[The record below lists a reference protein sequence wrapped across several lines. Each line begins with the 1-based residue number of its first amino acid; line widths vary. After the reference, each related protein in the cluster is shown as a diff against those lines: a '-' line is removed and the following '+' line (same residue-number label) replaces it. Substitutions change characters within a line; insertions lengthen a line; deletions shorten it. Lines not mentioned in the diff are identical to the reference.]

1 MPASVLSAFFVF
13 TFITAI
19 TPGPNNI
26 LALTTGGRAG
36 FRGSIPVLAGICGG
50 FFCVMAICG
59 VLSFSFSVLSA
70 SFLQIMRY
78 IGSAYLLWLA
88 WKTAMPKAGGNSDGR
103 ADAGFMT
110 GFVLQLVNV
119 KIMVYGMTAYS
130 AFILPHHDSVAA
142 LLAGM
147 CFLTMMQSGHHR
159 VGRGGSQSAERVPA
173 ACPCDE
179 WIAGGSAGRLCLV
192 TAGSVMPMGR
202 KRRERARSLQ
212 SLSCLK
218 CMDSYLI

>member
-88 WKTAMPKAGGNSDGR
+88 WKTAKPKAGGNSDGR

-110 GFVLQLVNV
+110 GFVLQFVNV

-147 CFLTMMQSGHHR
+147 CFLTMM
-159 VGRGGSQSAERVPA
+159 GSLGTIVWAV
-173 ACPCDE
+173 
-179 WIAGGSAGRLCLV
+179 AGA
-192 TAGSVMPMGR
+192 
-202 KRRERARSLQ
+202 SLQ
-212 SLSCLK
+212 SVFQRHARVTNGSLGAMLVGCAWSLL
-218 CMDSYLI
+218 DQ

>member
-1 MPASVLSAFFVF
+1 MSLGSVRDRVTDTTVVPKRYGGAHACIGTFGFFR
-13 TFITAI
+13 IHLHHGHHARPQQH
-19 TPGPNNI
+19 PGSYD
-26 LALTTGGRAG
+26 GRPG
-36 FRGSIPVLAGICGG
+36 RIQGQYPCSCRDLRR

-147 CFLTMMQSGHHR
+147 CFLTMM
-159 VGRGGSQSAERVPA
+159 GSLGTIVWAV
-173 ACPCDE
+173 
-179 WIAGGSAGRLCLV
+179 AGA
-192 TAGSVMPMGR
+192 
-202 KRRERARSLQ
+202 SLQ
-212 SLSCLK
+212 SVFQRHARVTNGSLGALLVGCAWSLL
-218 CMDSYLI
+218 DQ

>member
-26 LALTTGGRAG
+26 LALATGGRAG
-36 FRGSIPVLAGICGG
+36 FSGSIPVLAGICGG

-110 GFVLQLVNV
+110 GFVLQFVNV
-119 KIMVYGMTAYS
+119 KAILYGITAMS
-130 AFILPHHDSVAA
+130 SFILPHYRDPVDVAGFVLFLSFMGFAGTLCWACFGAVSELFFSKYRKPFNIAMA
-142 LLAGM
+142 LMLAYCAATMLAG
-147 CFLTMMQSGHHR
+147 L
-159 VGRGGSQSAERVPA
+159 
-173 ACPCDE
+173 
-179 WIAGGSAGRLCLV
+179 W
-192 TAGSVMPMGR
+192 
-202 KRRERARSLQ
+202 K
-212 SLSCLK
+212 
-218 CMDSYLI
+218 

>member
-78 IGSAYLLWLA
+78 VGSAYLLWLA
-88 WKTAMPKAGGNSDGR
+88 WKTAMPKAGGNSVGR

-110 GFVLQLVNV
+110 GFVLQFVNV
-119 KIMVYGMTAYS
+119 KIMVYGMTAFH
-130 AFILPHHDSVAA
+130 AVN
-142 LLAGM
+142 
-147 CFLTMMQSGHHR
+147 
-159 VGRGGSQSAERVPA
+159 GGSNPPGDAKNFN
-173 ACPCDE
+173 
-179 WIAGGSAGRLCLV
+179 RLQQLSFWV
-192 TAGSVMPMGR
+192 TKIGLQFFL
-202 KRRERARSLQ
+202 RRPSLEEF
-212 SLSCLK
+212 LF
-218 CMDSYLI
+218 

>member
-110 GFVLQLVNV
+110 GFVLQFVNV

-147 CFLTMMQSGHHR
+147 CFLTMMGHR
-159 VGRGGSQSAERVPA
+159 VGWGGSQFAERVPA

-179 WIAGGSAGRLCLV
+179 WIAGGYAGRLCLV

-218 CMDSYLI
+218 HMDSYLI

>member
-59 VLSFSFSVLSA
+59 VLFFSFSVLSA

-78 IGSAYLLWLA
+78 IGSA
-88 WKTAMPKAGGNSDGR
+88 
-103 ADAGFMT
+103 DAGFMT
-110 GFVLQLVNV
+110 GFVLQFVNV

-147 CFLTMMQSGHHR
+147 CFLTMM
-159 VGRGGSQSAERVPA
+159 GSLGTIVWAV
-173 ACPCDE
+173 
-179 WIAGGSAGRLCLV
+179 AGA
-192 TAGSVMPMGR
+192 
-202 KRRERARSLQ
+202 SLQ
-212 SLSCLK
+212 SVFQRHARVTNGSLGAMLVGCAWSLL
-218 CMDSYLI
+218 DQ

>member
-70 SFLQIMRY
+70 SFLQIMP
-78 IGSAYLLWLA
+78 ISGAPICSGWH
-88 WKTAMPKAGGNSDGR
+88 GR
-103 ADAGFMT
+103 PPCRRQGATVT
-110 GFVLQLVNV
+110 G
-119 KIMVYGMTAYS
+119 
-130 AFILPHHDSVAA
+130 
-142 LLAGM
+142 
-147 CFLTMMQSGHHR
+147 
-159 VGRGGSQSAERVPA
+159 VP
-173 ACPCDE
+173 
-179 WIAGGSAGRLCLV
+179 
-192 TAGSVMPMGR
+192 M
-202 KRRERARSLQ
+202 RAS
-212 SLSCLK
+212 
-218 CMDSYLI
+218 